1 MPDITGKHL
10 IGDTT
15 SSASSTVFEA
25 INPSTGEKLSPP
37 FHEGSAAE
45 ADHAMK
51 LADAAFDTLRARSA
65 EDRAALVEGIADQ
78 IMALGD
84 ALLDRC
90 HAETGLPMGRLTAER
105 GRTVGQAK
113 MFAQVLREGSY
124 VDARID
130 PALPDR
136 KPMAR
141 PDIRRMLMP
150 IGPVVVF
157 GASNFPLAISVAG
170 TDTVCA
176 LGAGCPVVV
185 KAHPGHP
192 GTCELLGHAIAAALK
207 QGGFPAG
214 AFSLLQ
220 GASTTIGQ
228 ALVKHPLARAVAF
241 TGSLRGGRA
250 LFDAANSRPDP
261 IPVYAELGSANPV
274 FLLPGALASRG
285 DEIAA
290 GFVQSVALGVG
301 QFCTNPGVVLGLR
314 GQAMAKFTAK
324 VAALA
329 ADVPPATML
338 HKGIRDA
345 YDTGTETISKTNG
358 VRLLG
363 QSREGPDPARTHA
376 STIVFHTD
384 GNTWESQKHLHQEVF
399 GPSSI
404 IIEGDTVEQ
413 LTRIAENLEGHL
425 TATLHGTPEDLKE
438 YAPLVR
444 ILERKV
450 GRIIFNGFPTGVEV
464 CHAMHHGGPYPASL
478 DPHWTSIGM
487 ASIGRFVRPVCYQ
500 SFPDSALPTELQN
513 ANPRGI
519 MRLIDGNLTRG
530 GM

>member
-1 MPDITGKHL
+1 MSDITGSHL

-25 INPSTGEKLSPP
+25 INPSTGEKLSPA

-45 ADHAMK
+45 ADQAMK
-51 LADAAFDTLRARSA
+51 LASEAFDAMRTRSA
-65 EDRAALVEGIADQ
+65 EDRAALVDAIADQ

-84 ALLDRC
+84 ALLERC
-90 HAETGLPMGRLTAER
+90 HAETGLPMARLTAER

-113 MFAQVLREGSY
+113 MFAQVSREGSY

-136 KPMAR
+136 KPMPR

-192 GTCELLGHAIAAALK
+192 GTCELLGRAIAAAIK
-207 QGGFPAG
+207 QCGFPAG

-228 ALVKHPLARAVAF
+228 ALVKHPLAKAVAF

-250 LFDAANSRPDP
+250 LFDAACSRPNP

-274 FLLPGALASRG
+274 FLLPGALAARG

-290 GFVQSVALGVG
+290 GFVSSVALGVG
-301 QFCTNPGVVLGLR
+301 
-314 GQAMAKFTAK
+314 KF
-324 VAALA
+324 
-329 ADVPPATML
+329 
-338 HKGIRDA
+338 
-345 YDTGTETISKTNG
+345 
-358 VRLLG
+358 
-363 QSREGPDPARTHA
+363 
-376 STIVFHTD
+376 
-384 GNTWESQKHLHQEVF
+384 
-399 GPSSI
+399 
-404 IIEGDTVEQ
+404 
-413 LTRIAENLEGHL
+413 
-425 TATLHGTPEDLKE
+425 
-438 YAPLVR
+438 
-444 ILERKV
+444 
-450 GRIIFNGFPTGVEV
+450 
-464 CHAMHHGGPYPASL
+464 
-478 DPHWTSIGM
+478 
-487 ASIGRFVRPVCYQ
+487 
-500 SFPDSALPTELQN
+500 
-513 ANPRGI
+513 
-519 MRLIDGNLTRG
+519 
-530 GM
+530 